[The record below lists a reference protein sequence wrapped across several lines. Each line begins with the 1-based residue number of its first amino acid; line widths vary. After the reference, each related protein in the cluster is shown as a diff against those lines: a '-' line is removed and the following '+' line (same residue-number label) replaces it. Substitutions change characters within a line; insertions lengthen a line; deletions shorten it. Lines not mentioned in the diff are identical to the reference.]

1 MSRIMIVEDEAII
14 LSLIKTYLLNLQYE
28 IAAEACSG
36 EEAIRL
42 VKTVKPDIILMDISI
57 PGDYD
62 GIRTA
67 QEILKEQNIP
77 IIFLTSHTDEETI
90 DRATGLSPYGYLFKP
105 IKQIELQV
113 AIDITLSRKAIEK
126 QLRTS
131 EARYKSAEETLR
143 LHQTDL
149 ENMVAAQTGDLKEA
163 KESAER
169 ANQAKSEF
177 LTNMSHELRTPMHQ
191 ILNFSKF
198 GMTKIETAPK
208 EKLASFFSKIYDSG
222 NRLMVLLNDLMDLSL
237 MTSGKMAYYMEEYD
251 LTWILKNTITDMH
264 QQLEEKTIQ
273 LDFKIPSSNIL
284 TTIICDNIRIEQVF
298 RNLLS
303 NGIKFT
309 PEGRQ
314 IEIQF
319 AAEDL
324 KMPDKKVPGLKI
336 SIADQGVGIPENEL
350 DTIFEKFS
358 QSTRTKTGAG
368 GTGLGLAICSEIV
381 TQHNGF
387 ISAENNPHGGATFSI
402 FLPYQPAL

>member
-1 MSRIMIVEDEAII
+1 MFRIMIVEDEAI
-14 LSLIKTYLLNLQYE
+14 LLALTRTYLQNLQYE
-28 IAAEACSG
+28 IAAEVNNG
-36 EEAIRL
+36 EDAIRQIDSA
-42 VKTVKPDIILMDISI
+42 KPDIVLMDISM
-57 PGDYD
+57 PGEFD

-67 QEILKEQNIP
+67 QEILKKMDIP

-90 DRATGLSPYGYLFKP
+90 DRATNLSPYGYLFRP

-113 AIDITLSRKAIEK
+113 AIDIALSRKAVEK
-126 QLRTS
+126 KLQTS
-131 EARYKSAEETLR
+131 EARYRSAEETLR

-149 ENMVAAQTGDLKEA
+149 ENMVAAQTADLKEA

-198 GMTKIETAPK
+198 GASKIETAPK
-208 EKLASFFSKIYDSG
+208 EKLGGFFNKIYTSG
-222 NRLMVLLNDLMDLSL
+222 NRLMALLNDLMDLSL
-237 MTSGKMAYYMEEYD
+237 MASGKMVYHMDSYD
-251 LTWILKNTITDMH
+251 ITWILKNTIVDM
-264 QQLEEKTIQ
+264 QKQ
-273 LDFKIPSSNIL
+273 LDEKKILLQFDTSDVP
-284 TTIICDNIRIEQVF
+284 TTVICDNVRIEQVF

-314 IEIQF
+314 IEIQIDSENSN
-319 AAEDL
+319 ALSHEN
-324 KMPDKKVPGLKI
+324 PGLRI
-336 SIADQGVGIPENEL
+336 SVADQGVGIPEDEF

-368 GTGLGLAICSEIV
+368 GTGLGLAICSEIIN
-381 TQHNGF
+381 QHGGT
-387 ISAENNPHGGATFSI
+387 ISAENNPSGGASFHIT
-402 FLPYQPAL
+402 LPYQQDER